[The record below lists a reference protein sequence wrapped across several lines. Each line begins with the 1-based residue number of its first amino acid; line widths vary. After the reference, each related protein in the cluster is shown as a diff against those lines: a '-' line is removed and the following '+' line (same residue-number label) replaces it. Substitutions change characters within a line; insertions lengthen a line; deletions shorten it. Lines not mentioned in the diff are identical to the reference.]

1 MAFEQE
7 VNMEYLV
14 KKGQV
19 FQWGEKGSVY
29 RLAFRSLGTRETK
42 TKM

>member
-29 RLAFRSLGTRETK
+29 RLVFLSFGPRETK